1 MKDLKINVQKI
12 EKYQKRKLEQ
22 KERDRSK
29 QHKLEIFK
37 YWKINES
44 RPTNSCNH
52 SIWDW
57 KVNVQKTKWDQRKK
71 LEQKEKDGSKW
82 HKSKNFKNCK

>member
-52 SIWDW
+52 SIWD
-57 KVNVQKTKWDQRKK
+57 
-71 LEQKEKDGSKW
+71 
-82 HKSKNFKNCK
+82 